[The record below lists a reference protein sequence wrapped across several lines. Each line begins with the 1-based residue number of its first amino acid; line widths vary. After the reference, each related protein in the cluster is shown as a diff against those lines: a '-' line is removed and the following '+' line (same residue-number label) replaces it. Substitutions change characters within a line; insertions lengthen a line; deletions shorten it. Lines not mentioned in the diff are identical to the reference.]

1 MMSEHSWHQLK
12 DLEKAIGISTL
23 GYEPTEDYIRETY
36 GEGWKKK
43 ETSPLPPMSAG
54 APELP
59 PEFSEISS
67 LTQKRA
73 SHRADM
79 QSLVDAAEYLSTQY
93 QALYGKRVE
102 QLLNYLEETSD
113 LATFRQKLVEMMK
126 EPPADEVVETV
137 RNASFF
143 GRLMGLVSGENSRFK
158 I

>member
-1 MMSEHSWHQLK
+1 M
-12 DLEKAIGISTL
+12 GI
-23 GYEPTEDYIRETY
+23 
-36 GEGWKKK
+36 
-43 ETSPLPPMSAG
+43 G

-79 QSLVDAAEYLSTQY
+79 QSLVDAAEYLGTKY
-93 QALYGKRVE
+93 QAMYCKRVE
-102 QLLNYLEETSD
+102 QLLNYLEETND
-113 LATFRQKLVEMMK
+113 VATFRQKLVEMMK

-143 GRLMGLVSGENSRFK
+143 GRLMGLVSGENSRSDSGFTTSWHYFSLQAQCLCLCAIK
-158 I
+158 ELTRIIGFSEY